1 GQFISKNE
9 NGKMVSHS
17 GRWLGA
23 NIMYRRYPDN
33 QFMNLVMCSNT
44 SIDVK
49 NIADTIDKWY
59 FSE

>member
-1 GQFISKNE
+1 KQKHELLQNHAQTQA
-9 NGKMVSHS
+9 KA
-17 GRWLGA
+17 LGA